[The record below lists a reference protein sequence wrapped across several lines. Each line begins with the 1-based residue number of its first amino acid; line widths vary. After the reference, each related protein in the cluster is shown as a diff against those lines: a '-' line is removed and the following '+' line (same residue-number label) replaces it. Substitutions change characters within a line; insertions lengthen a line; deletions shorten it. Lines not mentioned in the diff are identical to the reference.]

1 MIPCITF
8 DADGTLLDFEGTMR
22 AALAH
27 SLADIRSVVPGAPA
41 DALTV
46 DRLIAI
52 RGEAADDARGSV
64 RTMEELRLLAF
75 QRTLERLGCPD
86 PALAE
91 WLTARYLERRFH
103 GARLFPDVLPTLDA
117 LAGRYRLGLASNGN
131 SYPER
136 CGLAGRFDFA
146 ILSQEIGVS
155 KPDPRFYRTVA
166 DAACVPLRQIV
177 HVGDSLTNDVFGAQ
191 AAGFRTVWLNR
202 GGLVNETGIR
212 ADAEI
217 GSLSNLMDAITTTV
231 AGDD

>member
-1 MIPCITF
+1 
-8 DADGTLLDFEGTMR
+8 MR
-22 AALAH
+22 AALAQ
-27 SLADIRSVVPGAPA
+27 SLADIRGAVPGPSA

-52 RGEAADDARGSV
+52 RGEAADEARGGV

-75 QRTLERLGCPD
+75 RRTLERLGRPD
-86 PALAE
+86 TALAE
-91 WLTARYLERRFH
+91 RLTARYLERRFD
-103 GARLFPDVLPTLDA
+103 GARPFPDALPTLDA

-136 CGLAGRFDFA
+136 CGLAGRFDFV
-146 ILSQEIGVS
+146 ILSQEVGVS

-166 DAACVPLRQIV
+166 GAAGVPVRQIV
-177 HVGDSLTNDVFGAQ
+177 HVGDSPTNDVLGAQ

-202 GGLVNETGIR
+202 DGLVNETGIR

-217 GSLSNLMDAITTTV
+217 TTLRDLVDAINDL
-231 AGDD
+231 AG

>member
-1 MIPCITF
+1 
-8 DADGTLLDFEGTMR
+8 MR
-22 AALAH
+22 AALVH
-27 SLADIRSVVPGAPA
+27 SLEDIRGAVPGPSA

-75 QRTLERLGCPD
+75 QRTLERLGRPD
-86 PALAE
+86 TVLAE
-91 WLTARYLERRFH
+91 RLTARYLERRFR
-103 GARLFPDVLPTLDA
+103 GARPFPDALPTLDA

-146 ILSQEIGVS
+146 ILSQGVGVS
-155 KPDPRFYRTVA
+155 KPDPRFYRVVA
-166 DAACVPLRQIV
+166 DAAGLPARQIV
-177 HVGDSLTNDVFGAQ
+177 HVGDSLTNDVSGAR

-202 GGLVNETGIR
+202 GGVANEMGIR

-217 GSLSNLMDAITTTV
+217 TSLRNLIDAINNL
-231 AGDD
+231 AG